1 MKKQIVWKCRAD
13 KLTSLEKIKT
23 EFFLKMEDEIYDWVR
38 LLKKVVATID
48 NLCLIC
54 TFCGCFIDVINE

>member
-1 MKKQIVWKCRAD
+1 M
-13 KLTSLEKIKT
+13 SLEKIKT
-23 EFFLKMEDEIYDWVR
+23 DFFLKMEDEIYDWVR